1 MFHARYIACME
12 QTKPSR
18 LSAEQRRATAARL
31 AAWLYD
37 RMIERDYDL
46 SARGGGQR
54 RLAEQ
59 AGISAATVSRILA
72 GNALN
77 PDPESLRRIAD
88 VLALPFGET
97 LVRAGILTNDELA
110 AVQAAPPMDR
120 PPITPE
126 EAARDLGIVDPMA
139 VRMFVA
145 QVEAARAAQQER
157 SGRERT
163 G

>member
-1 MFHARYIACME
+1 ME
-12 QTKPSR
+12 QTTRSGPT
-18 LSAEQRRATAARL
+18 ADQRRATAGAF

-37 RMIERDYDL
+37 RLIERDYDL

-54 RLAEQ
+54 RLAER
-59 AGISAATVSRILA
+59 AGVSAATISRMLR
-72 GNALN
+72 GEVLN
-77 PDPESLRRIAD
+77 PDPEILRRIAD
-88 VLALPFGET
+88 VLALPFGEV
-97 LVRAGILTNDELA
+97 LVRAGILTAAELS

-126 EAARDLGIVDPMA
+126 EAARDLGIVDPVA

-145 QVEAARAAQQER
+145 NVEAARAAQHER
-157 SGRERT
+157 SDRERT